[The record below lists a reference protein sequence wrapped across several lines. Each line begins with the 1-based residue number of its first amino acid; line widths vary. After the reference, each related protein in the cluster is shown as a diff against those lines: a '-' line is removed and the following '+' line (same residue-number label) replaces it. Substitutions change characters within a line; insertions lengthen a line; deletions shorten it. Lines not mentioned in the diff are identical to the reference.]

1 MDKKFTDK
9 KKPFGRKPFDG
20 KKSEGKPFEKKSF
33 EKKPFDKKDGEG
45 RKTFEKKSFEK
56 KTFQKK
62 DGEKKSFEKKPFEKK
77 VFEKKAFDKKEFE
90 KKPFERK
97 PFDKKGERAA
107 KPAFKGPDARRVAL
121 SALQD
126 VNRFDAYAALALDKR
141 LRESRLSPDDRRL
154 ATSIFYQAV
163 ENRLNIEYVLNSFV
177 SVKPDAVIED
187 ILHIACAQILFMDKI
202 PPHAAVDEAV
212 KQARALGKDE
222 ATGFVNGVLRNLLRA
237 IEGEGIKYPDE
248 NEDKVKYLS
257 VRYSVNEVILN
268 RLISAYGIETAEK
281 IVAFRPAERVE
292 TIRPHLMKRD
302 CAQFEEYLTK
312 RGWAW
317 KKGVVEGA
325 YLISHAGNLA
335 GDPDFFDGEFSIQGE
350 SSMLSAIA
358 VNAKPGMTVID
369 VCAAPGGKSALMCEM
384 MKGTGRVHAWD
395 VHPHRVDLLKA
406 MGKRLKLDNLRA
418 AVRDASVTKEEFH
431 LSADAV
437 LIDAPCSGVGVM
449 TDKPDLKYRVTD
461 ESIDSLIE
469 TQKKILKAS
478 SQYVKRGGV
487 LVYSTCSILPEEN
500 EKQVEAFL
508 FDHPEFKLD
517 TDAGWVP
524 EALKDRFT
532 GGMLSLLPD
541 RDGVEGFFIAR
552 MRRVNV

>member
-1 MDKKFTDK
+1 MDKKYTDQ
-9 KKPFGRKPFDG
+9 KKPFDRKPFEG
-20 KKSEGKPFEKKSF
+20 KKGEGKSFEKKSFGKKPFEKKDGGSKKPFGKKDF
-33 EKKPFDKKDGEG
+33 EKKPFE
-45 RKTFEKKSFEK
+45 
-56 KTFQKK
+56 KK

-77 VFEKKAFDKKEFE
+77 SFEKKTFDKK
-90 KKPFERK
+90 PERT
-97 PFDKKGERAA
+97 A

-121 SALQD
+121 CALQD

-163 ENRLNIEYVLNSFV
+163 ENRLNIEFVLGSFV
-177 SVKPDAVIED
+177 SVKPDPVIED

-237 IEGEGIKYPDE
+237 IEGEGLKYPDE
-248 NEDKVKYLS
+248 NENKIRYLS
-257 VRYSVNEVILN
+257 VKYSVNEVILN
-268 RLISAYGIETAEK
+268 RLINAYGIETAEK
-281 IVAFRPAERVE
+281 IVAFRPNERVE
-292 TIRPHLMKRD
+292 TIRPNLMKRD
-302 CAQFEEYLTK
+302 CAAFEEYLNK
-312 RGWAW
+312 RGWTW

-358 VNAKPGMTVID
+358 VNARPGMTVID

-478 SQYVKRGGV
+478 CQYVKRGGV

-500 EKQVEAFL
+500 EKQVENFL

-524 EALKDRFT
+524 EALKDRFK

>member
-1 MDKKFTDK
+1 MEKKTTDK

-20 KKSEGKPFEKKSF
+20 KKSEGKPFGKKPFEKKSFEKKPLEKKDGEGKKPF
-33 EKKPFDKKDGEG
+33 EKKPFDKKDGEKKAFEK
-45 RKTFEKKSFEK
+45 KTFEKKPF
-56 KTFQKK
+56 
-62 DGEKKSFEKKPFEKK
+62 EKKSFEKKPFEKK
-77 VFEKKAFDKKEFE
+77 
-90 KKPFERK
+90 
-97 PFDKKGERAA
+97 PFDKKPERPV

-163 ENRLNIEYVLNSFV
+163 ENRLNIEYVLNAFT
-177 SVKPDAVIED
+177 SVKPDPVIED

-212 KQARALGKDE
+212 KQARAMGKDE

-237 IEGEGIKYPDE
+237 IEGEGLKYPDE
-248 NEDKVKYLS
+248 NEDRIKYLS
-257 VRYSVNEVILN
+257 VKYSVNEVILN
-268 RLISAYGIETAEK
+268 RLINAYGIETAEK
-281 IVAFRPAERVE
+281 IAAFRPTERVE
-292 TIRPHLMKRD
+292 TIRPNLMKRD
-302 CAQFEEYLTK
+302 CAQFEEYLNK
-312 RGWAW
+312 RNWTW

-350 SSMLSAIA
+350 SSMLSAIC
-358 VNAKPGMTVID
+358 VNARPGMTVID

-418 AVRDASVTKEEFH
+418 AVRDASVTREEFH

-461 ESIDSLIE
+461 ESINSLIE
-469 TQKKILKAS
+469 TQKKILRS
-478 SQYVKRGGV
+478 SCQYVKRGGV

-517 TDAGWVP
+517 TDDSWVP
-524 EALKDRFT
+524 DALKNRFM

>member
-1 MDKKFTDK
+1 MDKKFDQK
-9 KKPFGRKPFDG
+9 KKPFGKKPFDG
-20 KKSEGKPFEKKSF
+20 KKTEGKSF
-33 EKKPFDKKDGEG
+33 EKKPFAKKP
-45 RKTFEKKSFEK
+45 FEKKEGEKKFEK
-56 KTFQKK
+56 KPFEKKLFEKREGEQKSF
-62 DGEKKSFEKKPFEKK
+62 DKKSFEKKPFEKK
-77 VFEKKAFDKKEFE
+77 SFD
-90 KKPFERK
+90 KKPFEK
-97 PFDKKGERAA
+97 KEFDKKPERMS
-107 KPAFKGPDARRVAL
+107 KPAFMGPDARRVAL
-121 SALQD
+121 NALSD
-126 VNRFDAYAALALDKR
+126 VNRFDAYASLALDKR
-141 LRESRLSPDDRRL
+141 LREARLSIDDRRL

-163 ENRLNIEYVLNSFV
+163 ENKLNIEYVLNAFIQT
-177 SVKPDAVIED
+177 KPDPVIED

-212 KQARALGKDE
+212 KQARSMGKDE

-237 IEGEGIKYPDE
+237 IEGEGLKYPDE
-248 NEDKVKYLS
+248 NEDRVKYLS
-257 VRYSVNEVILN
+257 IKYSVCETILN
-268 RLISAYGIETAEK
+268 RLIAAYGIEMAEK
-281 IVAFRPAERVE
+281 IVSFRPTERTE
-292 TIRPHLMKRD
+292 TIRANLMKRD
-302 CAQFEEYLTK
+302 NAQFEEYLNA
-312 RGWAW
+312 RGWTW
-317 KKGVVEGA
+317 KKGVVPGA

-335 GDPDFFDGEFSIQGE
+335 GDPDFYDGEFSIQGE

-358 VNAKPGMTVID
+358 RGVKPGMTVID
-369 VCAAPGGKSALMCEM
+369 VCAAPGGKSALMCELM
-384 MKGTGRVHAWD
+384 RGTGRVHAWD
-395 VHPHRVDLLKA
+395 VHGHRVELLKA

-449 TDKPDLKYRVTD
+449 TDKPDLKYRVTE
-461 ESIDSLIE
+461 ESIESLID

-517 TDAGWVP
+517 TDSGWVP
-524 EALKDRFT
+524 DALKDRLL
-532 GGMLSLLPD
+532 GGMLTLLPN

-552 MRRVNV
+552 MRRVDV

>member
-1 MDKKFTDK
+1 MDKKFDQK
-9 KKPFGRKPFDG
+9 KKT
-20 KKSEGKPFEKKSF
+20 F
-33 EKKPFDKKDGEG
+33 EKKPFDEKKGEG
-45 RKTFEKKSFEK
+45 KKFEKKPFGKKPSDKKEWADHKNGGKSFEKKSFDKKSQEG
-56 KTFQKK
+56 KTF
-62 DGEKKSFEKKPFEKK
+62 EKSS
-77 VFEKKAFDKKEFE
+77 FEKKAFDKKGFE
-90 KKPFERK
+90 KKSFDKKPFE
-97 PFDKKGERAA
+97 KKNEGAPKAA
-107 KPAFKGPDARRVAL
+107 YKGPDARRVAL
-121 SALQD
+121 NALQD
-126 VNRFDAYAALALDKR
+126 VNRMDAYASLALDKR
-141 LRESRLSPDDRRL
+141 LREARLSVDDRRL
-154 ATSIFYQAV
+154 ATSIFYAAV
-163 ENRLNIEYVLNSFV
+163 ENKLNIEYVLSAFI
-177 SVKPDAVIED
+177 SVKPDPVIED

-202 PPHAAVDEAV
+202 PPHATVDEAV

-222 ATGFVNGVLRNLLRA
+222 ATGFVNGVLRNLLRSK
-237 IEGEGIKYPDE
+237 EGEGIKYPDE
-248 NEDKVKYLS
+248 NEDRVKYLS
-257 VRYSVNEVILN
+257 VRYSVPEVILH
-268 RLISAYGIETAEK
+268 RLINAYGIETAEA
-281 IVAFRPAERVE
+281 IVSFKPSERTE
-292 TIRPHLMKRD
+292 TIRPNLMKRD
-302 CAQFEEYLTK
+302 CQQFEEYLNT
-312 RGWAW
+312 RGWTW
-317 KKGVVEGA
+317 KKGVVPGA

-335 GDPDFFDGEFSIQGE
+335 GDPDFYEGEFSIQGE
-350 SSMLSAIA
+350 SSMLSAVA

-395 VHPHRVDLLKA
+395 VHQHRVELIKA

-461 ESIDSLIE
+461 ESIESLIE

-478 SQYVKRGGV
+478 SLYVKRGGV

-517 TDAGWVP
+517 TDASWVP
-524 EALKDRFT
+524 DALKDRFM
-532 GGMLSLLPD
+532 GGMLSLLPN

-552 MRRVNV
+552 MRRVNI

>member
-1 MDKKFTDK
+1 M
-9 KKPFGRKPFDG
+9 
-20 KKSEGKPFEKKSF
+20 
-33 EKKPFDKKDGEG
+33 
-45 RKTFEKKSFEK
+45 
-56 KTFQKK
+56 
-62 DGEKKSFEKKPFEKK
+62 
-77 VFEKKAFDKKEFE
+77 
-90 KKPFERK
+90 
-97 PFDKKGERAA
+97 
-107 KPAFKGPDARRVAL
+107 AL
-121 SALQD
+121 YALQD
-126 VNRFDAYAALALDKR
+126 VNRFDAYAQLALDKR

-163 ENRLNIEYVLNSFV
+163 ENRLNIEYVLNAFV
-177 SVKPDAVIED
+177 NAKPDPAIED

-212 KQARALGKDE
+212 KQARAIGKDE

-237 IEGEGIKYPDE
+237 KEGEGLKYPDE

-257 VRYSVNEVILN
+257 VKYSVCEVILH
-268 RLISAYGIETAEK
+268 RLINAYGVETAEK
-281 IVAFRPAERVE
+281 IVSFRPAERTE
-292 TIRPHLMKRD
+292 TIRPNLMKRD
-302 CAQFEEYLTK
+302 FAQFEEYLNK

-350 SSMLSAIA
+350 SSMLSAMA
-358 VNAKPGMTVID
+358 VNARPGMTVID

-395 VHPHRVDLLKA
+395 VHPHRVELLKA

-418 AVRDASVTKEEFH
+418 AARDASVAKEEFY

-461 ESIDSLIE
+461 ESIASLID

-500 EKQVEAFL
+500 EKQIEAFL

-517 TDAGWVP
+517 LDDRWVP
-524 EALKDRFT
+524 DALKNRFM
-532 GGMLSLLPD
+532 GGMLSLLPN

-552 MRRVNV
+552 MRRVDV

>member
-1 MDKKFTDK
+1 MDKKYTDQ
-9 KKPFGRKPFDG
+9 KKPFERKHFEG
-20 KKSEGKPFEKKSF
+20 KKGEGKSFEKKSFGKKPFEKKDGGSKKPFGKKDF
-33 EKKPFDKKDGEG
+33 EKKPFE
-45 RKTFEKKSFEK
+45 
-56 KTFQKK
+56 KK

-77 VFEKKAFDKKEFE
+77 SFEKKSFEKKSFE
-90 KKPFERK
+90 KKPF
-97 PFDKKGERAA
+97 DKKPERTA

-163 ENRLNIEYVLNSFV
+163 ENRLNIEFVLGSFV
-177 SVKPDAVIED
+177 SVKPDPVIED

-237 IEGEGIKYPDE
+237 IEGEGLKYPDE
-248 NEDKVKYLS
+248 NEDRVKYLS
-257 VRYSVNEVILN
+257 VKYSVNEVILN
-268 RLISAYGIETAEK
+268 RLIHAYGIETAEK
-281 IVAFRPAERVE
+281 IVAFRPNERVE
-292 TIRPHLMKRD
+292 TIRPNLMKRD
-302 CAQFEEYLTK
+302 CAAFEEYLNK
-312 RGWAW
+312 RGWTW

-358 VNAKPGMTVID
+358 VNARPGMTVID

-478 SQYVKRGGV
+478 CQYVKRGGV

-500 EKQVEAFL
+500 EKQVENFL

-524 EALKDRFT
+524 EALKDRFK

>member
-9 KKPFGRKPFDG
+9 KKPFGKKPFDG
-20 KKSEGKPFEKKSF
+20 KKGEGKPFEKKSF
-33 EKKPFDKKDGEG
+33 GKKPFEKKDGEGKKPFEKKNFDKKPFDKKDSD
-45 RKTFEKKSFEK
+45 R
-56 KTFQKK
+56 
-62 DGEKKSFEKKPFEKK
+62 KSFEKKPFEKK
-77 VFEKKAFDKKEFE
+77 AFEKKPFEKKEFE
-90 KKPFERK
+90 KKPF
-97 PFDKKGERAA
+97 DKKPSDK

-163 ENRLNIEYVLNSFV
+163 ENRLNIEYVLNAFV
-177 SVKPDAVIED
+177 SVKPDSVIED

-248 NEDKVKYLS
+248 SEDKIKYLS

-281 IVAFRPAERVE
+281 IVSFRPTERVE
-292 TIRPHLMKRD
+292 TIRPNLMKRD
-302 CAQFEEYLTK
+302 CAQFEEYLDK

-524 EALKDRFT
+524 EALKGRFM

>member
-1 MDKKFTDK
+1 MEKKLTDK
-9 KKPFGRKPFDG
+9 KKSFGKKPFDG
-20 KKSEGKPFEKKSF
+20 KKGDGKPFEKKSF
-33 EKKPFDKKDGEG
+33 GKKPFDKKDGEG
-45 RKTFEKKSFEK
+45 KKPFG
-56 KTFQKK
+56 KK
-62 DGEKKSFEKKPFEKK
+62 DFEKKPFEKK
-77 VFEKKAFDKKEFE
+77 DGEKKTFE
-90 KKPFERK
+90 KKPFDKKSFDKKPFEKK
-97 PFDKKGERAA
+97 PFDKKPERAA

-163 ENRLNIEYVLNSFV
+163 ENRLNIEYVLNAFV
-177 SVKPDAVIED
+177 NVKPDPVIED

-237 IEGEGIKYPDE
+237 IEGEGLKYPDE
-248 NEDKVKYLS
+248 NEDKITYLS
-257 VRYSVNEVILN
+257 VKYSVNKVILN

-281 IVAFRPAERVE
+281 IVSFRPTERVE
-292 TIRPHLMKRD
+292 TIRSNLLKRD
-302 CAQFEEYLTK
+302 NQQFEEYLEK

-335 GDPDFFDGEFSIQGE
+335 GDPDFYDGEFSIQGE
-350 SSMLSAIA
+350 SSMLSAIC

-418 AVRDASVTKEEFH
+418 AARDASVTREEFH

-437 LIDAPCSGVGVM
+437 LIDAPCSGIGVM

-461 ESIDSLIE
+461 ESIESLID

-524 EALKDRFT
+524 EALKSRFM
-532 GGMLSLLPD
+532 GGMLSLLPN

-552 MRRVNV
+552 MRRVDI

>member
-1 MDKKFTDK
+1 MDKKFDQQKKPFTK
-9 KKPFGRKPFDG
+9 KTFEGKKGEGKKFEKKPFGKKPSDKKEWADHKNGG
-20 KKSEGKPFEKKSF
+20 KSFEKKSF
-33 EKKPFDKKDGEG
+33 DKKSQEG
-45 RKTFEKKSFEK
+45 KTFEKS
-56 KTFQKK
+56 
-62 DGEKKSFEKKPFEKK
+62 S
-77 VFEKKAFDKKEFE
+77 FEKKAFDKKGFE
-90 KKPFERK
+90 KKSFDKKPFE
-97 PFDKKGERAA
+97 KKNEGAPKAA
-107 KPAFKGPDARRVAL
+107 YKGPDARRVAL
-121 SALQD
+121 NALQD
-126 VNRFDAYAALALDKR
+126 VNRMDAYASLALDKR
-141 LRESRLSPDDRRL
+141 LREARLSVDDRRL
-154 ATSIFYQAV
+154 ATSIFYAAV
-163 ENRLNIEYVLNSFV
+163 ENKLNIEYVLSAFI
-177 SVKPDAVIED
+177 SVKPDPVIED

-202 PPHAAVDEAV
+202 PPHATVDEAV

-237 IEGEGIKYPDE
+237 KEGEGIKYPDE
-248 NEDKVKYLS
+248 NEDRVKYLS
-257 VRYSVNEVILN
+257 VRYSVPEVILH
-268 RLISAYGIETAEK
+268 RLINAYGIETAQA
-281 IVAFRPAERVE
+281 IVSFKPSERTE
-292 TIRPHLMKRD
+292 TIRPNLMKRD
-302 CAQFEEYLTK
+302 CQQFEEYLNA
-312 RGWAW
+312 RGWTW
-317 KKGVVEGA
+317 KKGVVSGA

-335 GDPDFFDGEFSIQGE
+335 GDPDFYEGEFSIQGE
-350 SSMLSAIA
+350 SSMLSAVA

-384 MKGTGRVHAWD
+384 MRGTGRVHAWD
-395 VHPHRVDLLKA
+395 VHQHRVELIKA

-461 ESIDSLIE
+461 ESIESLIE

-478 SQYVKRGGV
+478 SLYVKRGGV

-517 TDAGWVP
+517 TDASWVP
-524 EALKDRFT
+524 DALKDRFM
-532 GGMLSLLPD
+532 GGMLSLLPN

-552 MRRVNV
+552 MRRVNI